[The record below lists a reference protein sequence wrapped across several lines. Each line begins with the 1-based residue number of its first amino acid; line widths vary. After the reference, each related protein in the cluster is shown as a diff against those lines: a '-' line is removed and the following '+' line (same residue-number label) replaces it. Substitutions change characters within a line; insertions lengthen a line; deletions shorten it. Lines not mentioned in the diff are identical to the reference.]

1 MIHRRKSAIA
11 VLLLSLTLLFALDMA
26 VVPAHGKAP
35 SRKARRAALKK
46 RLASVRANAHQTQK
60 ELKQAKREEA
70 QIHADLVA
78 IRAKLTATRNKL
90 SETKARLERTRTE
103 QKKAQ
108 AALAVYQ
115 KRLKNREISLAK
127 RMAANYRQG
136 PVRYASVLLASRSMG
151 DLLTRGRFVRGV
163 MEYDA
168 KLITEIK
175 ADRQAVLTW
184 KQTIDAK
191 AAEIETEKRELAQRQ
206 AEEAQDAI
214 AERALL
220 AEAKAKRAELEDEL
234 DALQDDS
241 SAIAARIHALSE
253 TEGGRARQLIAFTG
267 KFVRPVPGGITSG
280 FGMRFH
286 PILHRSRLHAG
297 CDFGGGTGT
306 PIVAVASG
314 TVVYAG
320 TMRGYGNVVVVDHG
334 GGLSTLYAH
343 CSSIGVSDGATVAQG
358 QTIARVGST
367 GLATG
372 PHLHFEVRKNGAP
385 VNPVGAL

>member
-1 MIHRRKSAIA
+1 MSRLRKIGTAAA
-11 VLLLSLTLLFALDMA
+11 VLLLTLLFASGIA
-26 VVPAHGKAP
+26 VTPAARAKPP
-35 SRKARRAALKK
+35 SRKARRAALKN
-46 RLASVRANAHQTQK
+46 RLASVRANARKTQT

-78 IRAKLTATRNKL
+78 IRAKLAGTRAAL
-90 SETKARLERTRTE
+90 SATKARLVRTRVE
-103 QKKAQ
+103 QEKAR

-115 KRLKNREISLAK
+115 KRLKVSEVSLAK

-168 KLITEIK
+168 QLITEIK

-184 KQTIDAK
+184 KRTIDAK
-191 AAEIETEKRELAQRQ
+191 AALIESEKRELATRQ
-206 AEEAQDAI
+206 AEEAKDAV

-220 AEAKAKRAELEDEL
+220 AEARAKRAELEDEL

-241 SAIAARIHALSE
+241 SAIADRIRALSE
-253 TEGGRARQLIAFTG
+253 TLDGRARQLIAFSG

-297 CDFGGGTGT
+297 CDFGGGHGT
-306 PIVAVASG
+306 PIVSVASG

-320 TMRGYGNVVVVDHG
+320 TMRGYGNVVVIDHG
-334 GGLSTLYAH
+334 GGVSTLYAH
-343 CSSIGVSDGATVAQG
+343 CSTIGVSDGATVAQG
-358 QTIARVGST
+358 QTIARVG
-367 GLATG
+367 AT
-372 PHLHFEVRKNGAP
+372 
-385 VNPVGAL
+385 

>member
-1 MIHRRKSAIA
+1 MLHPRKTGTVS
-11 VLLLSLTLLFALDMA
+11 LLALALFF
-26 VVPAHGKAP
+26 VVGVVATPAQGKAP
-35 SRKARRAALKK
+35 SRKVRRAALKN
-46 RLASVRANAHQTQK
+46 RLASVRANASKTRK

-78 IRAKLTATRNKL
+78 VRTKLTATRKEL
-90 SETKARLERTRTE
+90 SATKARLIRTRAE

-115 KRLKNREISLAK
+115 KRLRASEISLAK

-184 KQTIDAK
+184 KRAIDTK
-191 AAEIETEKRELAQRQ
+191 AAQIETEKRKLAQRQ

-241 SAIAARIHALSE
+241 SAIAARIRALSE
-253 TEGGRARQLIAFTG
+253 TLDGRARQLIAFTG

-297 CDFGGGTGT
+297 CDFGGGYGT
-306 PIVAVASG
+306 PIVSVASG

-320 TMRGYGNVVVVDHG
+320 TMRGYGNVVVIDHG
-334 GGLSTLYAH
+334 GGVSTLYAH
-343 CSSIGVSDGATVAQG
+343 CSSIGVSDGAPVAQG
-358 QTIARVGST
+358 QAIARVGAT

-372 PHLHFEVRKNGAP
+372 PHLHFEVRKNGVP

>member
-1 MIHRRKSAIA
+1 MMPPRKTRSAF
-11 VLLLSLTLLFALDMA
+11 LLALALCLVSGNTAAPVFA
-26 VVPAHGKAP
+26 KAP
-35 SRKARRAALKK
+35 SHKVRRAVLKK
-46 RLASVRANAHQTQK
+46 RLASVQANAHKTRK

-78 IRAKLTATRNKL
+78 IHAKLTATRSAL
-90 SETKARLERTRTE
+90 AATKARLKRTRVE

-108 AALAVYQ
+108 NALAVYQ
-115 KRLKNREISLAK
+115 KQLKDREVSLAK

-151 DLLTRGRFVRGV
+151 DLLTRGRFVRSV

-168 KLITEIK
+168 KLITQIK
-175 ADRQAVLTW
+175 SDRQAVLTW

-191 AAEIETEKRELAQRQ
+191 AAEIQVEQQELARRQ
-206 AEEAQDAI
+206 AEEAQDAVT
-214 AERALL
+214 ERALL
-220 AEAKAKRAELEDEL
+220 AEARAKRAELEDEL

-241 SAIAARIHALSE
+241 SAIADRLRALSE
-253 TEGGRARQLIAFTG
+253 TVDGRARGLIAFNG
-267 KFVRPVPGGITSG
+267 KFVRPVPGGMTSG

-286 PILHRSRLHAG
+286 PILHRARLHTG
-297 CDFGGGTGT
+297 CDFGAAVGT
-306 PIVAVASG
+306 PIVSVASG

-334 GGLSTLYAH
+334 GGVSTLYAH
-343 CSSIGVSDGATVAQG
+343 CSALLVSDGATVAQG
-358 QTIARVGST
+358 QTIARSGST
-367 GLATG
+367 GLSTG
-372 PHLHFEVRKNGAP
+372 PHLHFEVRKNGVP

>member
-1 MIHRRKSAIA
+1 MQCPRKTGIA
-11 VLLLSLTLLFALDMA
+11 VLFLALIFASG
-26 VVPAHGKAP
+26 VVVIAPAEAKPP
-35 SRKARRAALKK
+35 SRKIRRAVLKN
-46 RLASVRANAHQTQK
+46 RLASVRANAHKTRT

-70 QIHADLVA
+70 QIHADLLA
-78 IRAKLTATRNKL
+78 IRAKVTATRDKL
-90 SETKARLERTRTE
+90 STTKARLVRTRTE
-103 QKKAQ
+103 QRKAQ

-115 KRLKNREISLAK
+115 KRLKAREISLAK

-184 KQTIDAK
+184 KRTIDAK
-191 AAEIETEKRELAQRQ
+191 AAQIEAEKCELAERQ
-206 AEEAQDAI
+206 AEEAKDAI
-214 AERALL
+214 AERTLL

-234 DALQDDS
+234 DALQEDS
-241 SAIAARIHALSE
+241 SAIADRIRALSE
-253 TEGGRARQLIAFTG
+253 TLDGRARRLIAFTG

-280 FGMRFH
+280 FGTRFH

-297 CDFGGGTGT
+297 CDFGGGHGT
-306 PIVAVASG
+306 AIVSVASG

-334 GGLSTLYAH
+334 GGIST
-343 CSSIGVSDGATVAQG
+343 
-358 QTIARVGST
+358 
-367 GLATG
+367 
-372 PHLHFEVRKNGAP
+372 
-385 VNPVGAL
+385 